1 MRNKSELFFLKKT
14 FFSVC
19 VPSDWNNSLKKICSD
34 PISTYPNNQW
44 RRNYKE
50 NDTKADSSSVN
61 DRAERLGFST
71 GYGGTQGYPYSG
83 SGVGVYSPLK
93 IDLGGV
99 VIGALIGIGALLIV
113 PKFLSAF
120 NGGYG
125 GAGNYRSIVLIE
137 I

>member
-1 MRNKSELFFLKKT
+1 M
-14 FFSVC
+14 
-19 VPSDWNNSLKKICSD
+19 
-34 PISTYPNNQW
+34 
-44 RRNYKE
+44 
-50 NDTKADSSSVN
+50 
-61 DRAERLGFST
+61 GFST

-120 NGGYG
+120 NGGGYGG
-125 GAGNYRSIVLIE
+125 GAGNYRSKVLIKTNNFCWWFSY
-137 I
+137 ITK

>member
-1 MRNKSELFFLKKT
+1 MFLCSIGKNYFRTT
-14 FFSVC
+14 F
-19 VPSDWNNSLKKICSD
+19 
-34 PISTYPNNQW
+34 STYPNNQW

-50 NDTKADSSSVN
+50 NDTKADSSSVS
-61 DRAERLGFST
+61 DRAERLGFTT
-71 GYGGTQGYPYSG
+71 GYGSQGYPYSG

-125 GAGNYRSIVLIE
+125 GSGNYRSKF
-137 I
+137 